1 MGSLLALDF
10 GEKRTGI
17 AHTDS
22 LQIIASA
29 LTTLS
34 PEETIIFLK
43 DYKINNDLDA
53 VIIGQS
59 KKSDGSYPIIEKK
72 ILNFISKLNNMF
84 PGLKIIR
91 YDERFSSKI
100 AKRTLLKL
108 GLSKSKRRDKKL
120 IDKMSATII
129 LQSYLESTKDLK

>member
-1 MGSLLALDF
+1 MGSLIALDY

-22 LQIIASA
+22 LQIIASG

-43 DYKINNDLDA
+43 DYKLKNDLDA

-72 ILNFISKLNNMF
+72 ILNFIIKLKNKF
-84 PGLKIIR
+84 PGLKIIS

-100 AKRTLLKL
+100 AKRTMLEL
-108 GLSKSKRRDKKL
+108 GLSKSKRREKN
-120 IDKMSATII
+120 
-129 LQSYLESTKDLK
+129 

>member
-1 MGSLLALDF
+1 MGSLIALDY

-22 LQIIASA
+22 LQIIASG

-43 DYKINNDLDA
+43 DYKLKNDLDA

-59 KKSDGSYPIIEKK
+59 MKSDGSYPIIEKK
-72 ILNFISKLNNMF
+72 ILNFIIKLKNKF

-100 AKRTLLKL
+100 AKRTMLEL
-108 GLSKSKRRDKKL
+108 GLSKSKRREKKL
-120 IDKMSATII
+120 IDKISATII
-129 LQSYLESTKDLK
+129 LQSYLEFSKDLK

>member
-1 MGSLLALDF
+1 MGSLIALDY

-22 LQIIASA
+22 LQIIASG

-43 DYKINNDLDA
+43 DYKLKNDLDA

-59 KKSDGSYPIIEKK
+59 KKSDGSYPIIETK
-72 ILNFISKLNNMF
+72 ILNFVIKLKNKF

-100 AKRTLLKL
+100 AKRTMLEL
-108 GLSKSKRRDKKL
+108 GLSKSKRREKKL
-120 IDKMSATII
+120 IDKISATII
-129 LQSYLESTKDLK
+129 LQSYLEFSKDLK

>member
-10 GEKRTGI
+10 GERRTGI

-22 LQIIASA
+22 LHIIASG

-34 PEETIIFLK
+34 PEKTIIFLK
-43 DYKINNDLDA
+43 DYKLKNDLDA

-59 KKSDGSYPIIEKK
+59 KKNDGSYPIIEKK
-72 ILNFISKLNNMF
+72 ILNFISKLKNEF

-100 AKRTLLKL
+100 AKRTMLEL
-108 GLSKSKRRDKKL
+108 GLSKSKRRDKKI
-120 IDKMSATII
+120 IDQISATII
-129 LQSYLESTKDLK
+129 LQSYLEFSKDLK

>member
-72 ILNFISKLNNMF
+72 ILNFIYKLNNMF

>member
-10 GEKRTGI
+10 GERRTGI

-22 LQIIASA
+22 LQIIASG

-34 PEETIIFLK
+34 PEKTIIFLK
-43 DYKINNDLDA
+43 DYKLKNDLDA

-72 ILNFISKLNNMF
+72 NFKF
-84 PGLKIIR
+84 YFKIK
-91 YDERFSSKI
+91 E
-100 AKRTLLKL
+100 
-108 GLSKSKRRDKKL
+108 
-120 IDKMSATII
+120 
-129 LQSYLESTKDLK
+129 

>member
-10 GEKRTGI
+10 GERRTGI

-22 LQIIASA
+22 LHIIASG

-34 PEETIIFLK
+34 PEKTIIFLK
-43 DYKINNDLDA
+43 DYKLKNDLDA

-59 KKSDGSYPIIEKK
+59 MKSDGSYPIIEKK
-72 ILNFISKLNNMF
+72 ILNFISKLKNEF

-100 AKRTLLKL
+100 AKRTMLEL
-108 GLSKSKRRDKKL
+108 GLSKSKRSDKKI
-120 IDKMSATII
+120 IDQISATII
-129 LQSYLESTKDLK
+129 LQSYLEFSKDLK

>member
-10 GEKRTGI
+10 GERRTGI

-22 LQIIASA
+22 LQIIASG

-34 PEETIIFLK
+34 PEKTIIFLK
-43 DYKINNDLDA
+43 DYKLKNDLDA

-59 KKSDGSYPIIEKK
+59 KKSDGSYPVIEKK
-72 ILNFISKLNNMF
+72 ILNFISKLKNEF

-100 AKRTLLKL
+100 AKRTMLEL
-108 GLSKSKRRDKKL
+108 GLSKSKRRDKKI
-120 IDKMSATII
+120 IDQISATII
-129 LQSYLESTKDLK
+129 LQSYLEFSKDLK